1 MIAPPH
7 YKCECITLDKVKGV
21 EKLEQAL
28 EIIQKEIKARKGT
41 FKLLNK
47 PQIIGAKDD
56 KDIDDIMAKI
66 HDDEEASEEED
77 NEEGMGDLDL
87 GEEGEEERK
96 EESKVSKKQK
106 RKGSDDDDDDDDEDE
121 DDDS

>member
-7 YKCECITLDKVKGV
+7 YKCECVTLDKVKGV

-28 EIIQKEIKARKGT
+28 EIIEKEIKQKKGT

-66 HDDEEASEEED
+66 HEEEEASEEED

-96 EESKVSKKQK
+96 EESKVSKKK
-106 RKGSDDDDDDDDEDE
+106 KKAKGSDDEDE
-121 DDDS
+121 DDEDDS